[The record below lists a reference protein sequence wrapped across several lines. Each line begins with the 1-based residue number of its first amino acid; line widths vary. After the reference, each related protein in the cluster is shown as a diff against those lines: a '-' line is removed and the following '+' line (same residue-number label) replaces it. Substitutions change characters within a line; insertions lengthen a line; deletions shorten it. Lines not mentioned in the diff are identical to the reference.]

1 MQPTATQ
8 RQALDTYKALLIE
21 WNQRQNLTA
30 IRDPEEMDRKHFQDS
45 LTVLPYIGADVGRVI
60 DVGTGA
66 GFPGLVLKIMRPE
79 IALTLVESVG
89 KKCNFLT
96 HVANELGLDQV
107 TVLNERAEAVGQLP
121 DHREQY
127 DVAIARA
134 CAHLPV
140 LSEYLLPLVRVGGTM
155 LAMKGESASREVQEA
170 QQAISLLGGQ
180 HKKTHTI
187 TVPQI
192 SDPRFIIEI
201 EKNSATPSNYP
212 RRVGKP
218 SKRPL

>member
-1 MQPTATQ
+1 MQLTADQ
-8 RQALDTYKALLIE
+8 QQALATYKSLLIE

-30 IRDPEEMDRKHFQDS
+30 IREPEEMDRKHFQDS
-45 LTVLPYIGADVGRVI
+45 LTVLPHIPTNTVRLI

-89 KKCNFLT
+89 KKCNFLS
-96 HVANELGLDQV
+96 HVANELGLEDV

-121 DHREQY
+121 EHREQY

-140 LSEYLLPLVRVGGTM
+140 LSEYLLPLVKVNGKM
-155 LAMKGESASREVQEA
+155 LAMKGDSAPREVTEA
-170 QQAISLLGGQ
+170 AHAISVLGGA
-180 HKKTHTI
+180 HHSTI
-187 TVPQI
+187 EVTLPHV
-192 SDPRFIIEI
+192 SEPRFIVQINKI
-201 EKNSATPSNYP
+201 SATPNKYP